1 MSPLGGGVDIWGFF
15 KISLRRVY
23 VVSESDSSIFQHF
36 GMWPIHFRPAGAA
49 GMGCTH
55 QAHRL
60 KKKGQKVAIFD
71 LLGSLCAW
79 WVHILFGARFCVEP
93 VKISVLPSPFATFV

>member
-1 MSPLGGGVDIWGFF
+1 MSPLGVKKVDVWGFF

-23 VVSESDSSIFQHF
+23 AVSDSDSSIFEHF

-60 KKKGQKVAIFD
+60 KKKAKKWPFWANWDHFVPGGCTYF
-71 LLGSLCAW
+71 LGRA
-79 WVHILFGARFCVEP
+79 
-93 VKISVLPSPFATFV
+93 FVWNPLR